1 MLKIYN
7 NTNTP
12 ITCNILVF
20 EIGLNY
26 VDEKLWASYS
36 QDPAMSELVSNCSLL
51 VNTHEDYFVYKGNID
66 FLFNA
71 VTSNER
77 LSNIKAEEDIEKR
90 KKAIKDYQDSIEN
103 AYTELELFYDDFSQD
118 IKTQKKYELIQN
130 AIQTL
135 RDDIAKALKAK

>member
-12 ITCNILVF
+12 ITCDILVF

-26 VDEKLWASYS
+26 VDEKLWANYS

-66 FLFNA
+66 YLFNA
-71 VTSNER
+71 ITNNEH
-77 LSNIKAEEDIEKR
+77 LANIKLEENAEKR
-90 KKAIKDYQDSIEN
+90 KRALNDYLKSLEN
-103 AYTELELFYDDFSQD
+103 AHTELELFHDEFSQD
-118 IKTQKKYELIQN
+118 IKTQKKHELIQN
-130 AIQTL
+130 ALEGLKSEIS
-135 RDDIAKALKAK
+135 KALKAK